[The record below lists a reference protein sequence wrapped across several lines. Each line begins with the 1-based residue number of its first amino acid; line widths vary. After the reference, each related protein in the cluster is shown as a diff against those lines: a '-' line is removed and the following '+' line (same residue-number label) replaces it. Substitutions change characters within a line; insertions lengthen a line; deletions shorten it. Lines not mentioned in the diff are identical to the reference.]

1 VVGPVTPPG
10 DEGPGS
16 AVVGPVTPGA
26 EGSGS
31 PHRVV
36 NPADLSPPS
45 GFSHAVVAAPG
56 RTVYLGGQTAHGPDG
71 SLQGETVVEQFDA
84 AAANVVRALSA
95 VWAGPEHL
103 VSMHIYVTDAT
114 AYRHALGRLGPIYR
128 RHFGRHY
135 PAIALFEV
143 TGLFDPRARV
153 ELVCV
158 AMIPSLDGER
168 PSLPR

>member
-10 DEGPGS
+10 DESSGS
-16 AVVGPVTPGA
+16 AVAGPVTPGA

-36 NPADLSPPS
+36 NPPGMSPPS

-71 SLQGETVVEQFDA
+71 SLEGETVVEQFDA
-84 AAANVVRALSA
+84 AAANVIRALSA
-95 VWAGPEHL
+95 VGGGPEHL
-103 VSMHIYVTDAT
+103 VSMHIYVTDAA
-114 AYRHALGRLGPIYR
+114 AYRHALGQLGPAYR

-143 TGLFDPRARV
+143 KGLFDPRASI

-158 AMIPSLDGER
+158 AIVPEGDSGGEK
-168 PSLPR
+168 